1 MLQLR
6 NQFPGFLQRKLWGDR
21 ARWGNAPNEK
31 DPEWIEWEKVQAEFY
46 KTTQRKGLGA
56 TVNDSGYSIMSEID
70 LGGKCVLE
78 IGPGNIRHHHFW
90 NSVPDKYYIADINQE
105 MMEAA
110 TEILTGISTNFES
123 FLIQRNEKLPIPKNS
138 VDVIVTFYSL
148 EHLHPLEDYLEDM
161 KYYLKPDGVVV
172 GAVPTE
178 GGLLWGVGRYLTS
191 RRWLHKNTKINYDK
205 LICWEHPNFCDQ
217 IIRQLDNNFQRLILK
232 SWPLNILP
240 LLDANLTFSF
250 CYKNNNV

>member
-1 MLQLR
+1 
-6 NQFPGFLQRKLWGDR
+6 
-21 ARWGNAPNEK
+21 
-31 DPEWIEWEKVQAEFY
+31 
-46 KTTQRKGLGA
+46 
-56 TVNDSGYSIMSEID
+56 
-70 LGGKCVLE
+70 
-78 IGPGNIRHHHFW
+78 
-90 NSVPDKYYIADINQE
+90 
-105 MMEAA
+105 MEAA

-217 IIRQLDNNFQRLILK
+217 IIRQLDNNFQRLKLK
-232 SWPLNILP
+232 SWPLNKLP